1 MNRTLKNALV
11 LSLALLLLFSFG
23 ACGGSGGSG
32 GGASSGGEAADSGG
46 EGG

>member
-1 MNRTLKNALV
+1 MKKMKRILAALMIGASLFTLT
-11 LSLALLLLFSFG
+11 